1 MIEAYKFGE
10 IKVRGKIYQ
19 NDVIIYPDHVNSQW
33 WRKESHS
40 LDIDDI
46 REVIAAKPEVIVF
59 GTGQP
64 GLMKVTSKTVNTIN
78 DMDIETIIMPT
89 EHACKEYNKIELQK
103 KVIACIHLTC

>member
-1 MIEAYKFGE
+1 MIEAYEFGE
-10 IKVRGKIYQ
+10 IKVCGKKYH
-19 NDVIIYPDHVNSQW
+19 NDVIIYPDHVDSKW

-46 REVIAAKPEVIVF
+46 KEVIKAKPDVIVF

-64 GLMKVTSKTVNTIN
+64 GMMKIAAQTVKMIN

-89 EHACKEYNKIELQK
+89 DHACKQYNMIAPQK
-103 KVIACIHLTC
+103 KVIACMHLTC